1 MASESK
7 SVTLSELQLDVMR
20 VLWRHGEVGT
30 TEVVEA
36 LERSRGLAHT
46 TVATL
51 LSRLEKRGVV
61 ASRREGRQLLY
72 QAKITGDSVQ
82 KGMVSALVSR
92 WFGGDAK
99 ALVAHL
105 VREEELAPD
114 DLATV
119 RRLLKQG
126 AGSHD

>member
-1 MASESK
+1 MANSK
-7 SVTLSELQLDVMR
+7 AVSLSELQLDVMR
-20 VLWRHGEVGT
+20 VLWQQGEVGT

-36 LERSRGLAHT
+36 LERTRGLAHT

-61 ASRREGRQLLY
+61 SSRRVGRQLQY
-72 QAKITGDSVQ
+72 QARISADSVQ

-92 WFGGDAK
+92 FFGGDAK

-119 RRLLKQG
+119 RRMLKEG
-126 AGSHD
+126 AE

>member
-1 MASESK
+1 
-7 SVTLSELQLDVMR
+7 
-20 VLWRHGEVGT
+20 VLWQHGEVGT

-61 ASRREGRQLLY
+61 SSRRVGRQLQY
-72 QAKITGDSVQ
+72 KASITEDSVQ
-82 KGMVSALVSR
+82 KGMVSALVAR
-92 WFGGDAK
+92 FFGGDAK

-105 VREEELAPD
+105 VREDELAPG
-114 DLATV
+114 DLTTV
-119 RRLLKQG
+119 RRMLKEG
-126 AGSHD
+126 AGDE

>member
-1 MASESK
+1 MANSK
-7 SVTLSELQLDVMR
+7 AVSLSDLQLDVMR
-20 VLWRHGEVGT
+20 VLWQHGETGT

-36 LERSRGLAHT
+36 LERTRGLAHT

-61 ASRREGRQLLY
+61 SSRRVGRQLQYRALVS
-72 QAKITGDSVQ
+72 ADSVQ

-105 VREEELAPD
+105 VREEELEPD
-114 DLATV
+114 DLGTV
-119 RRLLKQG
+119 RRMLKEG
-126 AGSHD
+126 PDHE

>member
-1 MASESK
+1 MTRDSK

-20 VLWRHGEVGT
+20 VLWERGEAGT
-30 TEVVEA
+30 SDVVEA

-61 ASRREGRQLLY
+61 SSHRVGRQLQY
-72 QAKITGDSVQ
+72 KACVSEDSVQ

-92 WFGGDAK
+92 FFGGDAK

-105 VREEELAPD
+105 VREEELAPG

-119 RRLLKQG
+119 RRMLKEG
-126 AGSHD
+126 GDE

>member
-1 MASESK
+1 MANSK
-7 SVTLSELQLDVMR
+7 TVSLSELQLDVMR
-20 VLWRHGEVGT
+20 VLWQQGETGT

-36 LERSRGLAHT
+36 LERTRGLAHT

-61 ASRREGRQLLY
+61 SSRRVGRQLQY
-72 QAKITGDSVQ
+72 KARITEDSVQ

-105 VREEELAPD
+105 VREEELVPD
-114 DLATV
+114 DLAMV
-119 RRLLKQG
+119 RRMLKEG
-126 AGSHD
+126 AGDE

>member
-1 MASESK
+1 MANSK
-7 SVTLSELQLDVMR
+7 AVSLSELQLDVMR
-20 VLWRHGEVGT
+20 VLWQHGETGT

-61 ASRREGRQLLY
+61 SSRRVGRQLQY
-72 QAKITGDSVQ
+72 KARITVDSVQ
-82 KGMVSALVSR
+82 KGLVSALVSR

-105 VREEELAPD
+105 VREEELQPD

-119 RRLLKQG
+119 RRMLKED
-126 AGSHD
+126 AR

>member
-1 MASESK
+1 MASDSK

-20 VLWRHGEVGT
+20 VLWQHGEVGT

-61 ASRREGRQLLY
+61 SSRRVGRQLQY
-72 QAKITGDSVQ
+72 QARVSADSVQ
-82 KGMVSALVSR
+82 RGMVSALVSR
-92 WFGGDAK
+92 FFGGDAK

-105 VREEELAPD
+105 VREEELAPG
-114 DLATV
+114 DLTTV
-119 RRLLKQG
+119 RRMLKEG
-126 AGSHD
+126 AGDE

>member
-1 MASESK
+1 MANSK
-7 SVTLSELQLDVMR
+7 AVSLSELQLDVMR
-20 VLWRHGEVGT
+20 VLWQHGEAGT
-30 TEVVEA
+30 TEVVDA
-36 LERSRGLAHT
+36 LEQSRGLAHT

-61 ASRREGRQLLY
+61 SSRRVGRQLQY
-72 QAKITGDSVQ
+72 KARITEDSVQ
-82 KGMVSALVSR
+82 KGLVSALVSR

-105 VREEELAPD
+105 VREEELQPD

-119 RRLLKQG
+119 RRMLKEG
-126 AGSHD
+126 AGHE

>member
-1 MASESK
+1 MAQSK
-7 SVTLSELQLDVMR
+7 AVSLSELQLDVMR
-20 VLWRHGEVGT
+20 VLWQQGEAGT
-30 TEVVEA
+30 TEVAEA
-36 LERSRGLAHT
+36 LAGSRGLAHT

-51 LSRLEKRGVV
+51 LSRLEKRGLVS
-61 ASRREGRQLLY
+61 SRRVGRQLQYKALVS
-72 QAKITGDSVQ
+72 ADSVQ

-92 WFGGDAK
+92 FFGGDAK

-119 RRLLKQG
+119 RRMLKEG
-126 AGSHD
+126 AK